1 MRAKFTYQYC
11 ILCLRQI
18 PVHRSYNRNWLK
30 IEEWVRSLH
39 IWKEYVMPSDKT
51 KPLVFSIKQT
61 VIKNLDGV
69 PKQKAWLVQ
78 LSPVLSLKRSISHN
92 FPQNHRVQSRNL
104 VSSLPTASWVAP
116 WEFSVKSKL
125 DFVMSSIDMTK
136 TMFLWRWIQSIIHYA
151 IHEKGNS

>member
-1 MRAKFTYQYC
+1 
-11 ILCLRQI
+11 
-18 PVHRSYNRNWLK
+18 
-30 IEEWVRSLH
+30 
-39 IWKEYVMPSDKT
+39 MPSDKT

-104 VSSLPTASWVAP
+104 VSSLPTAS
-116 WEFSVKSKL
+116 
-125 DFVMSSIDMTK
+125 
-136 TMFLWRWIQSIIHYA
+136 
-151 IHEKGNS
+151 